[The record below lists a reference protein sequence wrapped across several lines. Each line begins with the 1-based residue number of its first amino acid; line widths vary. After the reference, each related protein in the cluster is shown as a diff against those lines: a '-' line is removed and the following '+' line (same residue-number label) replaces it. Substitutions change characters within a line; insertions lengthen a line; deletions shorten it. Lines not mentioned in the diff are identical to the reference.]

1 MMRAHR
7 VHARTMR
14 FALIF
19 AACTLVSA
27 CGLVYKI
34 DVQQGNYVTQDL
46 VAKLKPGM
54 TKAEVKQ
61 LLGTP
66 LLSDVFH
73 ANRWDYFFSNAKG
86 GKPGGRTR
94 LTIDFKDDKVV
105 SFTGAGQ
112 PSLPPPVGPAVGQAA
127 PPAGPAAK

>member
-1 MMRAHR
+1 MRL
-7 VHARTMR
+7 VPL
-14 FALIF
+14 ALLLT
-19 AACTLVSA
+19 ALSG
-27 CGLVYKI
+27 CGIVYTI
-34 DVQQGNYVTQDL
+34 DVQQGNYVTQDMI
-46 VAKLKPGM
+46 AKLKPGM

-73 ANRWDYFFSNAKG
+73 ANRLDYFFSNAKG
-86 GKPGGRTR
+86 GKPGGHTR
-94 LTIDFKDDKVV
+94 LTIDFKDDNVV

-112 PSLPPPVGPAVGQAA
+112 PSLPPPVGPAVGQAV